1 MGFYQLYRTQKIL
14 ASIDE
19 VWDFISSPGNLKR
32 ITPDYMGFE
41 ITSRDLP
48 AKMHPGMIVCYKV
61 SPFMGFKM
69 TWISEITH
77 VEEKSF
83 FVDEQKVGPY
93 RMWHHQHRIEALD
106 KGVLM
111 SDLVTYQP
119 PLGVLGSLGNLLFI
133 QRKLAEIFE
142 YRKKSL
148 IQIFGEFKLD

>member
-1 MGFYQLYRTQKIL
+1 MGFYQLYRTQKIP

-19 VWDFISSPGNLKR
+19 VWDFISSPGNLQK

-48 AKMHPGMIVCYKV
+48 VKMYPGMIVCYKV
-61 SPFMGFKM
+61 SPLLGLKM

-77 VEEKSF
+77 VKEKSF

-119 PLGVLGSLGNLLFI
+119 PLGVLGYLANRLFI
-133 QRKLAEIFE
+133 QKKLAEIFE